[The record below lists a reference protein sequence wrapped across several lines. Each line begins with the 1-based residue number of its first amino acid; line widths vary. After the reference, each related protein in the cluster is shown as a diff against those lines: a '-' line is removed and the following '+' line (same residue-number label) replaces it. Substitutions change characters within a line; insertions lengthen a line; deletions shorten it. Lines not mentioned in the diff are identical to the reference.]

1 MRRSVGWTLCVVA
14 VALLCAGCGSS
25 STSSSTAAQSSISAP
40 TDAQQHARLELAEC
54 LRAHG
59 INVPDSAVSGSPGAG
74 AEVRQLL
81 QQYSRSQLQ
90 GAIADCH
97 ADLIQA
103 FPQLNL
109 SPSEIAQRQR
119 EALAY
124 VECLRAH
131 GISGIPDPA
140 ANGLRVGIVK
150 ALSSI
155 DTSSPAFQ
163 KANTACASVRPTR
176 LAGGRG

>member
-1 MRRSVGWTLCVVA
+1 MRGSIGSALCVVA
-14 VALLCAGCGSS
+14 VALVCAACGSS

-40 TDAQQHARLELAEC
+40 TDSQQHARLELAKC

-59 INVPDSAVSGSPGAG
+59 INVPDSAVSGTPGAG

-90 GAIADCH
+90 GAISDCH
-97 ADLIQA
+97 AELIQA

-131 GISGIPDPA
+131 GISGIPDPV

-163 KANTACASVRPTR
+163 KANTACANVRPTR
-176 LAGGRG
+176 LAGGGG